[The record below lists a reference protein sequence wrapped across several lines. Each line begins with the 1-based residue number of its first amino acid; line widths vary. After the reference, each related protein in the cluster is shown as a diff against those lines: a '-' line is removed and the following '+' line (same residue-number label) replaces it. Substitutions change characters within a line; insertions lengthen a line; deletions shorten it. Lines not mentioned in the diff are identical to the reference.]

1 MCALQ
6 PRHDQKAIWNEV
18 ARERDRLVAQRYI
31 PLWERML
38 DVVGA
43 GPGMRVL
50 DAGCGSGGA
59 SAIAARRGAIVAGVD
74 LSDQMIAIC
83 REKTELTGCTFE
95 VGSLEAVPLPDA
107 SFDAMIASMVL
118 HFCHSPERALQ
129 EHHCAGQELHLL
141 VPPKLPS
148 PPPLLIR

>member
-50 DAGCGSGGA
+50 DAGCGSGAPARLRRVVVRSSPA
-59 SAIAARRGAIVAGVD
+59 S
-74 LSDQMIAIC
+74 
-83 REKTELTGCTFE
+83 T
-95 VGSLEAVPLPDA
+95 
-107 SFDAMIASMVL
+107 
-118 HFCHSPERALQ
+118 SP
-129 EHHCAGQELHLL
+129 
-141 VPPKLPS
+141 
-148 PPPLLIR
+148 IR